1 MTVPEPT
8 REHIKTAIARS
19 CNDGPGEIKGNQA
32 VGLGLYDYIT
42 AHKVTVAE
50 FEFAPV
56 ALGRAGRRCFWAP
69 YILKIDGK
77 KHIPF
82 FDFRG
87 ETRLP
92 REARRFVFSLNHTYI
107 RLANPTEFAD
117 VGFVIFQFEEMNGG
131 VRKAVPYF
139 DNGISFWTDA
149 EIGTM
154 IDEVYRVLDEIRR
167 AA

>member
-8 REHIKTAIARS
+8 KEHIKTAIARS

-107 RLANPTEFAD
+107 RLANPTEFAHRWICD
-117 VGFVIFQFEEMNGG
+117 FS
-131 VRKAVPYF
+131 VRRNERGCAQSGPVF
-139 DNGISFWTDA
+139 RHGISFWTDA